1 MSLTWN
7 FVLTIG
13 WKLSLLNYYLR
24 SIIFCGPK
32 GFNSSHTATFYS
44 IKERLQQALL
54 ESKPF
59 RILRR
64 SSLKNGLWRSCSG
77 SYFNGLPLHPI
88 NGNPIRTSSSIES
101 STFISL
107 GNLEM
112 FVLCYNNSLISVY
125 LSWSTSISGISVTQI
140 FFRAT
145 SATC

>member
-1 MSLTWN
+1 
-7 FVLTIG
+7 
-13 WKLSLLNYYLR
+13 
-24 SIIFCGPK
+24 
-32 GFNSSHTATFYS
+32 
-44 IKERLQQALL
+44 
-54 ESKPF
+54 
-59 RILRR
+59 
-64 SSLKNGLWRSCSG
+64 
-77 SYFNGLPLHPI
+77 LPLHPI